1 MLPRFDSDLI
11 DKLKHIG
18 HMRQNR
24 RNFLNLLAR
33 SEPRVPNYWLHVNRT
48 AMACRFEVTMR
59 QSEEVGIAAATDAL
73 DEIDRL
79 ESRLTVFR
87 DSSEVSVVNSEA
99 AKTSVEVSSQLF
111 DLLTLCKQLYEETAG
126 AFDITSGP
134 LTRCWGFLRRQGRLP
149 AQDEIDQA
157 MLVVGSDKLLF
168 DETTRSVRFERQGM
182 EINLGSIGK
191 GYALD
196 SAANLMSTK
205 VSGALLNA
213 GSSSMRAIGKGEHG
227 DGWLVG
233 LRNPR
238 SKLRR
243 LGVLRLR
250 DCALST
256 SGSEEQFFEDQGK
269 RYSHIIDPRS
279 GWPASGV
286 TSVSVVAPTAAV
298 SDALATAFF
307 VGGRELAER
316 YCQTHTDV
324 LVIMLESQAAA
335 PITFGHSSGCDG
347 LQDL

>member
-1 MLPRFDSDLI
+1 MQ
-11 DKLKHIG
+11 
-18 HMRQNR
+18 QNR
-24 RNFLNLLAR
+24 RNFLDLLAR
-33 SEPRVPNYWLHVNRT
+33 SEPRAANYWLHINRT

-59 QSEEVGIAAATDAL
+59 QSEEVGIAAATEAL

-87 DSSEVSVVNSEA
+87 DSSEVSFVNSEA
-99 AKTSVEVSSQLF
+99 AKIAVEVSQELF
-111 DLLTLCKQLYEETAG
+111 DLLTLCKRLYEATNG

-149 AQDEIDQA
+149 SQDEIDQA
-157 MLVVGSDKLLF
+157 MLFVGSDKLLL
-168 DETTRSVRFERQGM
+168 DDTARSVRFACQGM

-196 SAANLMSTK
+196 SAADVMLTRIST
-205 VSGALLNA
+205 ALLNA
-213 GSSSMRAIGKGEHG
+213 GSSSMRAIGRGEHG
-227 DGWLVG
+227 DGWFVG

-256 SGSEEQFFEDQGK
+256 SGSEEQFFEHQGQ
-269 RYSHIIDPRS
+269 RYSHIIDPRN
-279 GWPASGV
+279 GWAASGV
-286 TSVSVVAPTAAV
+286 TSVSVVAPTAAI

-307 VGGRELAER
+307 VGGRKLAER
-316 YCQTHTDV
+316 YCETHTDI
-324 LVIMLESQAAA
+324 LAIMLESHAAT
-335 PITFGHSSGCDG
+335 PMSFGHSSGCDG

>member
-1 MLPRFDSDLI
+1 
-11 DKLKHIG
+11 
-18 HMRQNR
+18 MRHTR

-33 SEPRVPNYWLHVNRT
+33 SEPRAASYWLHVNRT
-48 AMACRFEVTMR
+48 AMACRFEMTIR
-59 QSEEVGIAAATDAL
+59 QTEETGIAAATEAL

-79 ESRLTVFR
+79 ESRLSVFR
-87 DSSEVSVVNSEA
+87 ETSEVSIVNSEA
-99 AKTSVEVSSQLF
+99 AMNPVEVSQELF
-111 DLLTLCKQLYEETAG
+111 DLLTLCQRLYEETDG
-126 AFDITSGP
+126 AFDVTSGP

-149 AQDEIDQA
+149 SQAEINQA
-157 MLVVGSDKLLF
+157 KLSVGSHKLLL
-168 DETTRSVRFERQGM
+168 DDKSKTVRFAREGM

-196 SAANLMSTK
+196 SAADLMSPR
-205 VSGALLNA
+205 VSTALLNA

-227 DGWLVG
+227 NGWLVG

-238 SKLRR
+238 SKVRR

-256 SGSEEQFFEDQGK
+256 SGSEEQFFEHQGQ
-269 RYSHIIDPRS
+269 RYSHVIDPRS

-286 TSVSVVAPTAAV
+286 TSVSVVAPTAAI

-307 VGGRELAER
+307 VGGRRLAEP

-324 LVIMLESQAAA
+324 LAIMLESHAAA
-335 PITFGHSSGCDG
+335 PISFGQSSGCDG

>member
-1 MLPRFDSDLI
+1 
-11 DKLKHIG
+11 
-18 HMRQNR
+18 MRQNR
-24 RNFLNLLAR
+24 RNFLNLLVQ
-33 SEPRVPNYWLHVNRT
+33 SEPRAASYWLHVNRT
-48 AMACRFEVTMR
+48 AMACRFEVTMC
-59 QSEEVGIAAATDAL
+59 QSEEMGIAAATEAL

-87 DSSEVSVVNSEA
+87 ETSEVSVVNSEA
-99 AKTSVEVSSQLF
+99 AKRSIEVSQELF
-111 DLLTLCKQLYEETAG
+111 DLLTLCQHLYEETDG
-126 AFDITSGP
+126 AFDVTSGP
-134 LTRCWGFLRRQGRLP
+134 LTRSWGFLRRQGQLP
-149 AQDEIDQA
+149 SQVEIDQA
-157 MLVVGSDKLLF
+157 MCVVGSDKLLL
-168 DETTRSVRFERQGM
+168 DETKRTVRFAREGM

-196 SAANLMSTK
+196 SAADLMSTR
-205 VSGALLNA
+205 VSTALLNA
-213 GSSSMRAIGKGEHG
+213 GSSSMRAVGNGEHG
-227 DGWLVG
+227 KGWLVG

-256 SGSEEQFFEDQGK
+256 SGSEEQFFEHQGQ

-286 TSVSVVAPTAAV
+286 TSVSVVAPTAAI

-307 VGGRELAER
+307 VGGRQLAEP
-316 YCQTHTDV
+316 YCQTHTNV
-324 LVIMLESQAAA
+324 LAIMLESDGAA
-335 PITFGHSSGCDG
+335 PISFGQSSGCDG

>member
-1 MLPRFDSDLI
+1 
-11 DKLKHIG
+11 
-18 HMRQNR
+18 MRHNR

-33 SEPRVPNYWLHVNRT
+33 SEPRAARYWLHVNRT
-48 AMACRFEVTMR
+48 AMACRFEVSMR
-59 QSEEVGIAAATDAL
+59 QSEETGIAAATEAL

-87 DSSEVSVVNSEA
+87 ETSEVSVINSEA
-99 AKTSVEVSSQLF
+99 GKRSLEVSQELF
-111 DLLTLCKQLYEETAG
+111 DLLTLCQRLYEETDG
-126 AFDITSGP
+126 AFDVTSGP
-134 LTRCWGFLRRQGRLP
+134 LTRCWGFLRRQGQLP
-149 AQDEIDQA
+149 SQVEINQA
-157 MLVVGSDKLLF
+157 RSVVGSDKLLL
-168 DETTRSVRFERQGM
+168 DETKRTVRFALEGM

-196 SAANLMSTK
+196 SAADLMSTR
-205 VSGALLNA
+205 VSTALLNA

-227 DGWLVG
+227 NGWLVG

-256 SGSEEQFFEDQGK
+256 SGSEEQFFEHQGQ

-279 GWPASGV
+279 GWPASEV
-286 TSVSVVAPTAAV
+286 TSVSVVARTAAI

-307 VGGRELAER
+307 VGGRQLAER
-316 YCQTHTDV
+316 YCQTHADV
-324 LVIMLESQAAA
+324 LAIMLEGHAAA
-335 PITFGHSSGCDG
+335 PISFGQSSGCDG

>member
-1 MLPRFDSDLI
+1 
-11 DKLKHIG
+11 
-18 HMRQNR
+18 MRQNR

-33 SEPRVPNYWLHVNRT
+33 SEPRAASYWLHVNRT

-59 QSEEVGIAAATDAL
+59 QSEETGIAAATEAL

-87 DSSEVSVVNSEA
+87 ETSEVSVVNSRA
-99 AKTSVEVSSQLF
+99 AKKPVEVSQELF
-111 DLLTLCKQLYEETAG
+111 DLLTLCQRLYEETDG
-126 AFDITSGP
+126 AFDVTSGP

-149 AQDEIDQA
+149 SRAEIDQA
-157 MLVVGSDKLLF
+157 KSVVGSDKLLL
-168 DETTRSVRFERQGM
+168 DETMRTVRFAREGM

-196 SAANLMSTK
+196 SAADLISIK
-205 VSGALLNA
+205 VNTALLNA

-227 DGWLVG
+227 NGWLVG

-256 SGSEEQFFEDQGK
+256 SGSEEQFFEHQGQ

-286 TSVSVVAPTAAV
+286 TSVSVVAPTAAI

-307 VGGRELAER
+307 VGGRQFAER
-316 YCQTHTDV
+316 YCQTHADV
-324 LVIMLESQAAA
+324 LAIMLESDAAA
-335 PITFGHSSGCDG
+335 PISFGKSSGCDG

>member
-1 MLPRFDSDLI
+1 
-11 DKLKHIG
+11 
-18 HMRQNR
+18 MRENR
-24 RNFLNLLAR
+24 RSFLNLLAQ
-33 SEPRVPNYWLHVNRT
+33 SEPRAASYWLHVNRT

-59 QSEEVGIAAATDAL
+59 QSEEMGIAAATEAL

-79 ESRLTVFR
+79 ESHLTVFR
-87 DSSEVSVVNSEA
+87 ETSEVSAVNSGA
-99 AKTSVEVSSQLF
+99 ANKPVEVSQSLF
-111 DLLTLCKQLYEETAG
+111 DLLMLCQHLYEKTDG
-126 AFDITSGP
+126 AFDVTSGP

-149 AQDEIDQA
+149 SQAEIDRT
-157 MLVVGSDKLLF
+157 MSVVGSDKLFL
-168 DETTRSVRFERQGM
+168 DETLRTLRFAREGM

-196 SAANLMSTK
+196 SAADLMSNR
-205 VSGALLNA
+205 VSTALLNA
-213 GSSSMRAIGKGEHG
+213 GSSSMRAIGEGEDG
-227 DGWLVG
+227 NGWLVG
-233 LRNPR
+233 LRNPH

-256 SGSEEQFFEDQGK
+256 SGSEEQFFEHQGQ

-286 TSVSVVAPTAAV
+286 TSVSVVAPTAAI

-307 VGGRELAER
+307 VGGRQLAER
-316 YCQTHTDV
+316 YCKSHTDV
-324 LVIMLESQAAA
+324 LAIMLESHAAS
-335 PITFGHSSGCDG
+335 PISFGQSSGCDG

>member
-1 MLPRFDSDLI
+1 
-11 DKLKHIG
+11 
-18 HMRQNR
+18 
-24 RNFLNLLAR
+24 
-33 SEPRVPNYWLHVNRT
+33 
-48 AMACRFEVTMR
+48 MACRFEVTMR
-59 QSEEVGIAAATDAL
+59 QSEEAGVAAATEAL

-79 ESRLTVFR
+79 EMLLTVFR
-87 DSSEVSVVNSEA
+87 DGSEVSYVNSEA
-99 AKTSVEVSSQLF
+99 AKKPVPVSAELF
-111 DLLTLCKQLYEETAG
+111 DLLVLCKTLYTDTGG

-134 LTRCWGFLRRQGRLP
+134 LTRCWGFLKRQGRLP
-149 AQDEIDQA
+149 SRDEINRA
-157 MLVVGSDKLLF
+157 MSVVGSDKIILDHYAKTISF
-168 DETTRSVRFERQGM
+168 ARQDM

-196 SAANLMSTK
+196 CAAE
-205 VSGALLNA
+205 LLDN
-213 GSSSMRAIGKGEHG
+213 SMKAIGAGERG
-227 DGWLVG
+227 DGWVVG

-256 SGSEEQFFEDQGK
+256 SGNEEQFFEHQGR

-286 TSVSVVAPTAAV
+286 TSVSVVAPTAAL

-307 VGGRELAER
+307 VGGRELAEQ
-316 YCQTHTDV
+316 YCQTHPDV
-324 LVIMLESQAAA
+324 LVAMLESDAVA
-335 PITFGHSSGCDG
+335 PITFGSSSGCDG

>member
-1 MLPRFDSDLI
+1 
-11 DKLKHIG
+11 
-18 HMRQNR
+18 MRQNR

-33 SEPRVPNYWLHVNRT
+33 SEPRAASYWLHLNRT

-59 QSEEVGIAAATDAL
+59 QSEETGIAAATEAL

-87 DSSEVSVVNSEA
+87 ETSEVSVVNSGA
-99 AKTSVEVSSQLF
+99 AKKPVEVSQELF
-111 DLLTLCKQLYEETAG
+111 DLLTLCQRLYEETDG
-126 AFDITSGP
+126 AFDVTSGP

-149 AQDEIDQA
+149 SQAEIDQA
-157 MLVVGSDKLLF
+157 MSVVGSDKLLL
-168 DETTRSVRFERQGM
+168 DETTRTVRFAREGM

-196 SAANLMSTK
+196 SAADLISIK
-205 VSGALLNA
+205 VNTALLNA
-213 GSSSMRAIGKGEHG
+213 GSSSMRAVGKGEHG
-227 DGWLVG
+227 FGWLVG

-250 DCALST
+250 ECALST
-256 SGSEEQFFEDQGK
+256 SGSEEQFFEHQGR

-279 GWPASGV
+279 GWPASGI
-286 TSVSVVAPTAAV
+286 TSVSVIAPTAAM

-307 VGGRELAER
+307 VGGRRLAEQ
-316 YCQTHTDV
+316 YCETHTDV
-324 LVIMLESQAAA
+324 LVIMLESHAAV
-335 PITFGHSSGCDG
+335 PISFGHSSGCDG

>member
-1 MLPRFDSDLI
+1 
-11 DKLKHIG
+11 
-18 HMRQNR
+18 MRQNR

-33 SEPRVPNYWLHVNRT
+33 SEPRAASYWLHVNRT

-59 QSEEVGIAAATDAL
+59 QSEEAGITAATEAL

-79 ESRLTVFR
+79 EARLTVFR
-87 DSSEVSVVNSEA
+87 DSSEVSFVNAEA
-99 AKTSVEVSSQLF
+99 AKASVAVSHDLF
-111 DLLTLCKQLYEETAG
+111 ELLTLCKQLYEATGG

-134 LTRCWGFLRRQGRLP
+134 LTRCWGFLRRQGQVPR
-149 AQDEIDQA
+149 QDEIDQA
-157 MLVVGSDKLLF
+157 MPSVGSDKLLL
-168 DETTRSVRFERQGM
+168 DDTTKSVRFAHQGM

-196 SAANLMSTK
+196 CAADLMATRVSA
-205 VSGALLNA
+205 VLLNA
-213 GSSSMRAIGKGEHG
+213 GSSSMRAVGKGENG

-256 SGSEEQFFEDQGK
+256 SGSEEQFFEHQGQ

-286 TSVSVVAPTAAV
+286 TSVSVIAPTAAM

-307 VGGRELAER
+307 VGGRQLVEQ
-316 YCQTHTDV
+316 YCETHTEV
-324 LVIMLESQAAA
+324 LVIMLESHA
-335 PITFGHSSGCDG
+335 PTPVSFGHSSG
-347 LQDL
+347 

>member
-1 MLPRFDSDLI
+1 
-11 DKLKHIG
+11 
-18 HMRQNR
+18 MRQNR

-33 SEPRVPNYWLHVNRT
+33 SEPRAASYWLHVNRT

-59 QSEEVGIAAATDAL
+59 QSEETGIAAATEAL

-87 DSSEVSVVNSEA
+87 KTSEVSVVNSEA
-99 AKTSVEVSSQLF
+99 AKRSIEVSQELF
-111 DLLTLCKQLYEETAG
+111 DLLTLCQRLHEETDG
-126 AFDITSGP
+126 AFDVTSGP

-149 AQDEIDQA
+149 SQTEIDQA
-157 MLVVGSDKLLF
+157 MSVVGSDKLLL
-168 DETTRSVRFERQGM
+168 DETKRTVRFAREGM
-182 EINLGSIGK
+182 AINLGSIGK

-196 SAANLMSTK
+196 SAADLMSTR
-205 VSGALLNA
+205 VSTALLNA
-213 GSSSMRAIGKGEHG
+213 GSSSMRAVGKGEDG
-227 DGWLVG
+227 NGWLVG

-256 SGSEEQFFEDQGK
+256 SGSEEQFFEHQGQ

-286 TSVSVVAPTAAV
+286 TSVSVVAPTAAI

-307 VGGRELAER
+307 VGGRQLAEP

-324 LVIMLESQAAA
+324 LAIMLESHVAA
-335 PITFGHSSGCDG
+335 PISFGQSSGCDG

>member
-1 MLPRFDSDLI
+1 MN
-11 DKLKHIG
+11 H
-18 HMRQNR
+18 NR
-24 RNFLNLLAR
+24 RSFLSLLAQ
-33 SEPRVPNYWLHVNRT
+33 SDPRVPTYWLHVNRT

-59 QSEEVGIAAATDAL
+59 QSEKAGITAATEAL

-79 ESRLTVFR
+79 EARLTVFR
-87 DSSEVSVVNSEA
+87 DSSEVSFINAEA
-99 AKTSVEVSSQLF
+99 AKASVAVSHELF
-111 DLLTLCKQLYEETAG
+111 ELLTLCKRLYEATGG

-134 LTRCWGFLRRQGRLP
+134 LTRCWGFLRRQGQVP
-149 AQDEIDQA
+149 SQDEIDQT
-157 MLVVGSDKLLF
+157 MLSVGSDKLLL
-168 DETTRSVRFERQGM
+168 DDTTKSVRFARQGM

-196 SAANLMSTK
+196 CATDLMATRVSA
-205 VSGALLNA
+205 ALLNA
-213 GSSSMRAIGKGEHG
+213 GASSMRAMGKGEHG

-256 SGSEEQFFEDQGK
+256 SGSEEQFFEHQGQ
-269 RYSHIIDPRS
+269 RYSHIVDPRG

-286 TSVSVVAPTAAV
+286 TSVSVIAPTAAM

-307 VGGRELAER
+307 VGGRQLAER
-316 YCQTHTDV
+316 YCESHPDV
-324 LVIMLESQAAA
+324 LTIMLESHAAA
-335 PITFGHSSGCDG
+335 PVSFGHSSGCDG

>member
-1 MLPRFDSDLI
+1 
-11 DKLKHIG
+11 
-18 HMRQNR
+18 MRQNR

-33 SEPRVPNYWLHVNRT
+33 SEPRAASYWLHVNRT

-59 QSEEVGIAAATDAL
+59 QSEEAGITAATEAL

-79 ESRLTVFR
+79 EARLTVFR
-87 DSSEVSVVNSEA
+87 DSSEVSFVNAEA
-99 AKTSVEVSSQLF
+99 AKASVAVSHELF
-111 DLLTLCKQLYEETAG
+111 ELLTLCKQLYEATSG

-134 LTRCWGFLRRQGRLP
+134 LTRCWGFLRRQGQVPR
-149 AQDEIDQA
+149 QDEIDQA
-157 MLVVGSDKLLF
+157 MPSVGSDKLLL
-168 DETTRSVRFERQGM
+168 DDTTKSVRFAHQGM

-196 SAANLMSTK
+196 SAADLMSTR
-205 VSGALLNA
+205 VNTALLNA

-227 DGWLVG
+227 NGWLVG

-238 SKLRR
+238 SKRRR

-256 SGSEEQFFEDQGK
+256 SGSEEQFFEHQGQ

-286 TSVSVVAPTAAV
+286 TSVSVVAPTAAI

-307 VGGRELAER
+307 VGGRQLAEP
-316 YCQTHTDV
+316 YCQTHTNV
-324 LVIMLESQAAA
+324 LAIMIESHAAA
-335 PITFGHSSGCDG
+335 PISFGQSSGCDG

>member
-1 MLPRFDSDLI
+1 MQ
-11 DKLKHIG
+11 
-18 HMRQNR
+18 QNR
-24 RNFLNLLAR
+24 RNFLNLLIQ
-33 SEPRVPNYWLHVNRT
+33 SEPRAASYWLHVNRT

-59 QSEEVGIAAATDAL
+59 QSEEMGIAAATEAL

-87 DSSEVSVVNSEA
+87 ETSEVSIVNSEA
-99 AKTSVEVSSQLF
+99 AKRSMEVSQELF
-111 DLLTLCKQLYEETAG
+111 DFLTLCQRLYKETDG
-126 AFDITSGP
+126 AFDVTSGP
-134 LTRCWGFLRRQGRLP
+134 LIRRWGFLRRQGQLP
-149 AQDEIDQA
+149 SQVEIDQA
-157 MLVVGSDKLLF
+157 MSVVGSDKLLL
-168 DETTRSVRFERQGM
+168 DETKRTVRFAREGM

-196 SAANLMSTK
+196 SAANLMSTR
-205 VSGALLNA
+205 VTTALLNA

-227 DGWLVG
+227 NGWLVG

-256 SGSEEQFFEDQGK
+256 SGSEEQFFEHQGQ

-286 TSVSVVAPTAAV
+286 TSVSVVARSAAI

-307 VGGRELAER
+307 VGGRQLAER

-324 LVIMLESQAAA
+324 LAVMLESHAAV
-335 PITFGHSSGCDG
+335 PISFGQSSDCDG

>member
-1 MLPRFDSDLI
+1 
-11 DKLKHIG
+11 
-18 HMRQNR
+18 
-24 RNFLNLLAR
+24 
-33 SEPRVPNYWLHVNRT
+33 
-48 AMACRFEVTMR
+48 MACRFEMTIR
-59 QSEEVGIAAATDAL
+59 QTEETGIAAATEAL

-79 ESRLTVFR
+79 ESRLSVFR
-87 DSSEVSVVNSEA
+87 ETSEVSIVNSEA
-99 AKTSVEVSSQLF
+99 AMNPVEVSQELF
-111 DLLTLCKQLYEETAG
+111 DLLTLCQRLYEETDG
-126 AFDITSGP
+126 AFDVTSGP

-149 AQDEIDQA
+149 SQAEINQA
-157 MLVVGSDKLLF
+157 KLSVGSHKLLL
-168 DETTRSVRFERQGM
+168 DDKSKTVRFAREGM

-196 SAANLMSTK
+196 SAADLMSPR
-205 VSGALLNA
+205 VSTALLNA

-227 DGWLVG
+227 NGWLVG

-238 SKLRR
+238 SKVRR

-256 SGSEEQFFEDQGK
+256 SGSEEQFFEHQGQ
-269 RYSHIIDPRS
+269 RYSHVIDPRS

-286 TSVSVVAPTAAV
+286 TSVSVVAPTAAI

-307 VGGRELAER
+307 VGGRRLAEP

-324 LVIMLESQAAA
+324 LAIMLESHAAA
-335 PITFGHSSGCDG
+335 PISFGQSSGCDG

>member
-1 MLPRFDSDLI
+1 
-11 DKLKHIG
+11 
-18 HMRQNR
+18 MRQNR
-24 RNFLNLLAR
+24 RNFLNLLVQ
-33 SEPRVPNYWLHVNRT
+33 SEPRAASYWLHVNRT

-59 QSEEVGIAAATDAL
+59 QSEEMGIAAATEAL

-87 DSSEVSVVNSEA
+87 ETSEVSVVNSEA
-99 AKTSVEVSSQLF
+99 AKRSIEVSQELF
-111 DLLTLCKQLYEETAG
+111 DLLTLCQHLYEETDG
-126 AFDITSGP
+126 AFDVTSGP
-134 LTRCWGFLRRQGRLP
+134 LTRSWGFLRRQGQLP
-149 AQDEIDQA
+149 SQVEIDQA
-157 MLVVGSDKLLF
+157 MCVVGSDKLLL
-168 DETTRSVRFERQGM
+168 DETKRTVRFAREGM

-196 SAANLMSTK
+196 SAADLMSTR
-205 VSGALLNA
+205 VSTALLNA
-213 GSSSMRAIGKGEHG
+213 GSSSMRAVGNGEHG
-227 DGWLVG
+227 KGWLVG

-256 SGSEEQFFEDQGK
+256 SGSEEQFFEHQGQ

-286 TSVSVVAPTAAV
+286 TSVSVVAPTAAI

-307 VGGRELAER
+307 VGGRQLAEP
-316 YCQTHTDV
+316 YCQTHTNV
-324 LVIMLESQAAA
+324 LAIMLESDGAA
-335 PITFGHSSGCDG
+335 PISFGQSSGCDG

>member
-1 MLPRFDSDLI
+1 
-11 DKLKHIG
+11 
-18 HMRQNR
+18 MRQNR
-24 RNFLNLLAR
+24 RNFLNLLVQ
-33 SEPRVPNYWLHVNRT
+33 SEPRAASYWLHVNRT

-59 QSEEVGIAAATDAL
+59 QSEEMGIAAATEAL

-87 DSSEVSVVNSEA
+87 ETSEVSVVNSEA
-99 AKTSVEVSSQLF
+99 AKRSIEVSQELF
-111 DLLTLCKQLYEETAG
+111 DLLTLCQRLHEGTDG
-126 AFDITSGP
+126 AFDVTSGP
-134 LTRCWGFLRRQGRLP
+134 LTRSWGFLRRQGRLP
-149 AQDEIDQA
+149 SQAEIDQA
-157 MLVVGSDKLLF
+157 MCVVGSDKLLL
-168 DETTRSVRFERQGM
+168 DETKRTVRFAREGM

-196 SAANLMSTK
+196 SAADLMSTR
-205 VSGALLNA
+205 VSTALLNA
-213 GSSSMRAIGKGEHG
+213 GSSSMRAVGNGEHG
-227 DGWLVG
+227 KGWLVG

-256 SGSEEQFFEDQGK
+256 SGSEEQFFEHQGQ

-286 TSVSVVAPTAAV
+286 TSVSVVAPTAAI

-307 VGGRELAER
+307 VGGRQLAEP
-316 YCQTHTDV
+316 YCQTHTNV
-324 LVIMLESQAAA
+324 LAIMIESHAAA
-335 PITFGHSSGCDG
+335 PISFGQSSGCDG